1 MPSTSNKGYEV
12 QVTGTNVDT
21 WGDVL
26 NDDVIDIIDSN
37 LGGIVTKTLSNVNVD
52 LSTTESQQLICRLI
66 GTLSGNVLVRTTAK
80 GMTLVENATSGAF
93 AVTFAYQS
101 GGSTVGSAVT
111 VAQGTAALIATDGT
125 NGARRDADNAAEFAA
140 GTSMV
145 FVQAAAPTGWTK
157 QSTDQRAI
165 RVATNSGGGTGGTVD
180 FTTAFASQAI
190 SGTVG
195 NTALDETQI
204 PPHDHLL
211 VNTSVVTNSAGL
223 TSSTHI
229 AQNGTLPGGNNNQYS
244 LGGAATAPS
253 VGLSAE
259 AGGGQTHSHTF
270 TGNAVNLAVKYLD
283 VIHATKN

>member
-12 QVTGTNVDT
+12 QVTGTNTDT

-26 NDDVIDIIDSN
+26 NDDVIDIIDAN
-37 LGGIVTKTLSNVNVD
+37 MGGIVTKTLSNVNVD
-52 LSTTESQQLICRLI
+52 LSSTESQQLICRLI

-93 AVTFAYQS
+93 TVTFAYQS

-111 VAQGTAALIATDGT
+111 IAQSTAALIATDGT

-140 GTSMV
+140 ATSMV

-165 RVATNSGGGTGGTVD
+165 RVATGSGGGTGGTVD

-190 SGTVG
+190 SGSVG
-195 NTALDETQI
+195 NTAITTDQMPSHSHEYIPNTQI
-204 PPHDHLL
+204 QRDG
-211 VNTSVVTNSAGL
+211 SGNS
-223 TSSTHI
+223 S
-229 AQNGTLPGGNNNQYS
+229 GTFVMMADGNNN
-244 LGGAATAPS
+244 ATLAT
-253 VGLSAE
+253 VTSAI
-259 AGGGQTHSHTF
+259 ATTGGGQTHSHTF